1 MDSMDK
7 PDPYGEWVLLGT
19 NQGAGGPLL
28 PVDEELLAAARAA
41 WPRVL
46 AHVRGELFDKELG
59 PERTALAADI
69 WDRVLR
75 SVAKTR
81 QRNKDHR
88 PPISDLQSYLIGV
101 FHHRFNKLLRKEQR
115 RAETIELVSS
125 VLDLERFEAALDTGW
140 AEQLERAVAVRQITD
155 RMDAWTKKV
164 WQARQYGY
172 SWKQIST
179 WLGVTEQQAK
189 MKFQYNLE
197 KIRQKIARLLKRGM
211 LKKSG

>member
-1 MDSMDK
+1 MDSSDK
-7 PDPYGEWVLLGT
+7 PDPYAEWVLFGT
-19 NQGAGGPLL
+19 KQGPGGPPLA
-28 PVDEELLAAARAA
+28 VDEELLAAAREA

-88 PPISDLQSYLIGV
+88 TRISDLESYLIGV
-101 FHHRFNKLLRKEQR
+101 FHHRFNRLLRKEQR
-115 RAETIELVSS
+115 RVETIELVSS
-125 VLDLERFEAALDTGW
+125 ALDLERFEAALDTGW
-140 AEQLERAVAVRQITD
+140 AEQLERAIAARQITD
-155 RMDAWTKKV
+155 RMDGWTKKV
-164 WQARQYGY
+164 WEARQYGY
-172 SWKQIST
+172 SWKEISR

-197 KIRQKIARLLKRGM
+197 KTRQKIGRLLKRGT
-211 LKKSG
+211 LKKSS